1 MKAVNI
7 ITNEITPLKT
17 SDSGDF
23 ALRQM
28 EELKVLHLPIVN
40 NEDFLGL
47 ISEEDILNQEDTA
60 QSIGTYSLSLSRAAI
75 FDSQHFYDVIKI
87 IDEEKITL
95 LPVVDSKNQYLGAIS
110 LQTVCHQLGKITA
123 VSNPGAVI
131 VLEIFVHD
139 YLMSQ
144 IAQIV
149 ESNDAKIMS
158 MYVSNHADS
167 TKMDVIL
174 KINKNDIT
182 SIIATFNRYN
192 YIIKETFSES
202 DYYEMLNSRYDEF
215 ISWLNV

>member
-1 MKAVNI
+1 MKAVDI
-7 ITNEITPLKT
+7 ITNEIVPLKT

-28 EELKVLHLPIVN
+28 EELKVSHLPIVN
-40 NEDFLGL
+40 SEDFLGL

-75 FDSQHFYDVIKI
+75 FDTQHFYDVIKI

-95 LPVVDSKNQYLGAIS
+95 LPVVDHKNQYLGAIT
-110 LQTVCHQLGKITA
+110 LQNVCHQLTQITA
-123 VSNPGAVI
+123 ISNPGAVI
-131 VLEIFVHD
+131 VLEMFVHD